1 MVSHDAKNVK
11 GSAMSINSL
20 RSEYRKRAKMYFN
33 KYVSQAD
40 IDLLSIIKLDKLLS
54 EKKLI
59 NLEEYSNLLE
69 KVGID
74 VTGRN
79 RAGTYYQVDTAVLE
93 YYSKIPGI
101 EILSLED
108 ALDEYGREFLEYYW
122 RALRVDKD
130 IYTAI
135 AELYGKGGYVIIVK
149 EGHKIKQPI
158 QSCLLITSNNILQ
171 APHNI
176 IILEPNSEAH
186 VITGCAIMREVI
198 ALHAGISEF
207 YVGENAKLSYI
218 MIHGW
223 GENMHVRPRTG
234 VIIEEGGEFV
244 SNYINMTPV
253 KSLQSYPTVKLI
265 GENAKAHLSSIIVT
279 SKSSNIDL
287 GNEIIF
293 EAPNTAGEIISR
305 VVAKDNAVGVARGR
319 LIGKAPG
326 IKGHLECMGLLLSNS
341 AKIITIPELEASH
354 SDVELTHEASIGK
367 IAEDE
372 ILYLMARGFTREEA
386 ESFLVRGF
394 MNVEIKGIPENLKK
408 VIQATIDKM
417 AKAL

>member
-1 MVSHDAKNVK
+1 
-11 GSAMSINSL
+11 MSIDSL
-20 RSEYRKRAKMYFN
+20 RAEYKEKAKTYLN
-33 KYVSQAD
+33 KHASQAD
-40 IDLLSIIKLDKLLS
+40 IDILSIIKLNKLLS
-54 EKKLI
+54 EKKSI
-59 NLEEYSNLLE
+59 SLEKYSDLLE

-74 VTGRN
+74 VTGRK

-130 IYTAI
+130 IYTAL

-149 EGHKIKQPI
+149 EGYKIKQPI
-158 QSCLLITSNNILQ
+158 QSCLLITSNNVLQ

-186 VITGCAIMREVI
+186 VVTGCAIMREVI

-223 GENMHVRPRTG
+223 GENMYVRPRTG
-234 VIIEEGGEFV
+234 VIVEKGGEFV

-253 KSLQSYPTVKLI
+253 KSLQSYPTVRLV
-265 GENAKAHLSSIIVT
+265 GEKAKAYFSSIIVT
-279 SKSSNIDL
+279 SKSSHIDL

-293 EAPNTAGEIISR
+293 EAPDTAGEIISR
-305 VVAKDNAVGVARGR
+305 VVAKDNAIGVTRGR
-319 LIGKAPG
+319 LLGKAPG
-326 IKGHLECMGLLLSNS
+326 VKGHLECMGLLLSNN
-341 AKIITIPELEASH
+341 AKIVTIPELEAAH

-386 ESFLVRGF
+386 ESF
-394 MNVEIKGIPENLKK
+394 
-408 VIQATIDKM
+408 
-417 AKAL
+417 